1 MKTVLS
7 LIVCMLALPAWSQ
20 IISSFPGKYVL
31 STNDV
36 FLVSTPGVAT
46 YKISFGTLASNLN
59 GYITVV
65 ATVTNAVARGSNLA
79 TTNTTSFGVFY
90 QVSGLTNMEFFN
102 LKQGT
107 NMVIYRDGSNIVL
120 NATGTGSGGGGAGS
134 FSANASQFTTNTSLT
149 VIDGASMSNVVLKGV
164 AYIDGLI
171 TAAGTNINAFYGSNY
186 FGGRVQIAVGLPGV
200 GKVLTSD
207 VDGVASWEAPTGG
220 VSPTELNTAS
230 NFLYT
235 TETTR
240 NGAVSNGVVAFELTR
255 NAAVSNALVALVASS
270 SGSTQVVV
278 AAFGNANVTNTITAQ
293 TLSVVTFNASS
304 VTLTNPMGSNQV
316 RLGYQDLTNAI
327 RRQSISVG
335 AGNMISNFTE
345 GATFSTVQG
354 SPPTNTMRDSY
365 VFSGVDTNVVGFDF
379 IMPPNWDLSTMRVKL
394 WTASTNDL
402 AIKTNVWGIAA
413 KTIKSGNVFTNVAWG
428 TEVTITNVVSSAG
441 GQELLSPSTPA
452 LTVGNSP
459 SAAGNHVYFRIRR
472 LPGHPD
478 DTDIGRQELVA
489 AWVQWGETMSEVPSW

>member
-1 MKTVLS
+1 MKTILS
-7 LIVCMLALPAWSQ
+7 LIACMLSLPAWSQ
-20 IISSFPGKYVL
+20 VISAFPGKYVL

-65 ATVTNAVARGSNLA
+65 ATVTNAVAKGSNLA
-79 TTNTTSFGVFY
+79 TTNATSFGVFN

-134 FSANASQFTTNTSLT
+134 FAANETQFLTNTTLTIVDGAYTTNQ
-149 VIDGASMSNVVLKGV
+149 ILKGV

-220 VSPTELNTAS
+220 VSPTDLNTAS

-240 NGAVSNGVVAFELTR
+240 NGTVSNAVVAFELTR

-278 AAFGNANVTNTITAQ
+278 AAFGNVNVTNTITAQ
-293 TLSVVTFNASS
+293 TLSVVDFNASS
-304 VTLTNPMGSNQV
+304 MTLTNPMGSNQV
-316 RLGYQDLTNAI
+316 RLGYQDLTNVI
-327 RRQSISVG
+327 RRQTIWAG
-335 AGNMISNFTE
+335 AGAMISNSTA
-345 GATFSTVQG
+345 GATFSTEET
-354 SPPTNTMRDSY
+354 SSPTNRMFDSY
-365 VFSGVDTNVVGFDF
+365 VFSGTVTNLVQFNLA
-379 IMPPNWDLSTMRVKL
+379 MPLNWNLSTLKVKL
-394 WTASTNDL
+394 WTSSTNNI
-402 AIKTNVWGIAA
+402 ATTTNVWAISAA
-413 KTIKSGNVFTNVAWG
+413 AVKTTQTITNIDWG
-428 TEVTITNVVSSAG
+428 TEMTITNAVSSAG
-441 GQELLSPSTPA
+441 GQLLVTPATPA

-459 SAAGNHVYFRIRR
+459 AAAGQLVWFRIRR
-472 LPGHPD
+472 LPGHVD
-478 DTDIGRQELVA
+478 DNDGGSEKLLG
-489 AWVQWGETMSEVPSW
+489 AWVQYGETMSEVALW